1 MPFGLSIAPPTF
13 QGLMNELIQQSLYQ
27 TNLIF
32 LDDVLTYSKTAE
44 DHLKHL
50 EEVFIYFEESLT
62 ESESGEILEIGT
74 IFSKDDCLF
83 IS

>member
-1 MPFGLSIAPPTF
+1 
-13 QGLMNELIQQSLYQ
+13 MNELIQQSLYQ

-50 EEVFIYFEESLT
+50 EEVFVALRNANMK
-62 ESESGEILEIGT
+62 L
-74 IFSKDDCLF
+74 KPRKCPLF
-83 IS
+83 QRQVVYLGHIVGAVKISPEPEKT